1 MLRYIKLTTSRPFI
15 TDIMDVISVLDNSES
30 LKESG
35 CTCGLKLG
43 LETLSSKD
51 VEESTALEQKH
62 KLVNQPITFLG
73 SNSNSHENC
82 TIKDKIEELRDKIGE
97 YYFDKENK
105 LIAIPN
111 QIDLPKKPFILNPE
125 ETDKKKQNLN
135 RAYIDE
141 DCENKLHLE
150 IIKVARKMK
159 EHVFVMKGFHSED
172 CLRSEM
178 AKGKT
183 VRSNNKC
190 QCKAKIKCTCGKA
203 KYPELND
210 NEKNV
215 MDILDIKDIEKTR
228 LERCA
233 ELFDNMKVT
242 EAENSKVLTNSA
254 ISETVE
260 ITSKDRRQE
269 VVCPDVIFLKKG

>member
-1 MLRYIKLTTSRPFI
+1 MFI
-15 TDIMDVISVLDNSES
+15 ISVLNTLES

-35 CTCGLKLG
+35 FTCGLNLG

-51 VEESTALEQKH
+51 VEESIALEQKH
-62 KLVNQPITFLG
+62 QLVNQPITFQG
-73 SNSNSHENC
+73 SNSNSHENF
-82 TIKDKIEELRDKIGE
+82 TIKDKIDELRGKIGE

-111 QIDLPKKPFILNPE
+111 QIGLPKKTFILNPD
-125 ETDKKKQNLN
+125 ETDKKKQNLD
-135 RAYIDE
+135 RIYIDE

-178 AKGKT
+178 EKGKS

-190 QCKAKIKCTCGKA
+190 QCKAKFECTCGKA

-242 EAENSKVLTNSA
+242 ETENSKELTNSA
-254 ISETVE
+254 ISETE
-260 ITSKDRRQE
+260 ETFK
-269 VVCPDVIFLKKG
+269 C

>member
-15 TDIMDVISVLDNSES
+15 TDIMHIISVLDNSES
-30 LKESG
+30 LKKSG

-73 SNSNSHENC
+73 SNSNSRENC
-82 TIKDKIEELRDKIGE
+82 TIKDKIDELRDKIGE

-150 IIKVARKMK
+150 IIKVARKMN

-190 QCKAKIKCTCGKA
+190 QCKAKIECTCGKA

-215 MDILDIKDIEKTR
+215 MEILDLKVMEKEK
-228 LERCA
+228 LESCTKM
-233 ELFDNMKVT
+233 LTNMKIT
-242 EAENSKVLTNSA
+242 KTKNSKELYNES

-260 ITSKDRRQE
+260 ITSKKVD
-269 VVCPDVIFLKKG
+269 CPDVIFLKKG